1 MRYNY
6 YVILVLTTDCSSQS
20 FLAGLPVWLGS
31 KGWFVGILYGGLTSC
46 SISEVLNFL
55 VKKKLV
61 SEMTL
66 MLIHLATIL
75 GALALSQES
84 MEG

>member
-1 MRYNY
+1 MY
-6 YVILVLTTDCSSQS
+6 
-20 FLAGLPVWLGS
+20 AGTL
-31 KGWFVGILYGGLTSC
+31 SC

-61 SEMTL
+61 TEMML
-66 MLIHLATIL
+66 MLFHLATIL

-84 MEG
+84 MVGR